1 MVRHHGYRAK
11 TRRIFRKH
19 PRKRGLAPL
28 GRYLVDYE
36 VGDKVDVIADP
47 SVHKHGFPHKRFHG
61 KTGTIVGVR
70 GRCFEVRVKD
80 QKKVKM
86 LVLGVEHMRK
96 SNLGQ
101 NSA

>member
-1 MVRHHGYRAK
+1 M
-11 TRRIFRKH
+11 
-19 PRKRGLAPL
+19 